1 MNSGINGEARPA
13 NQQLPATPDQPRYWF
28 PAKRYGW
35 GWRPPSTWEGWVVLG
50 VYVGLLVA
58 LCVLV
63 PADRYPNW
71 FWAGFGTLITTFIAI
86 CWWKGE
92 PPRWRWG

>member
-1 MNSGINGEARPA
+1 
-13 NQQLPATPDQPRYWF
+13 
-28 PAKRYGW
+28 
-35 GWRPPSTWEGWVVLG
+35 VVLG

-63 PADRYPNW
+63 PADRHPNW
-71 FWAGFGTLITTFIAI
+71 FWAGLALLVTALIAI